1 MLWAS
6 TGRPVT
12 VYDTSPAALASSQE
26 FIADLLSE
34 YCSAHGTLPGKV
46 HFTTSFHDAC
56 VPTKTD
62 GAPWLVIEAVP
73 EDLELKISLL
83 GRVDRTV
90 PRDTIIATNSASFRS
105 RELVSE
111 VKHRER
117 VLNTLYYIPPAN
129 RCVEL
134 MSCGY
139 TAPNIFPFLQE
150 QMIEV
155 GLTPMHVGNEST
167 GMIFPRLFGAM
178 KRETLKIL
186 QEQVAKPA
194 EIDELFKDFFGAKRG
209 VCEMMDRVG
218 LDTVAKTEEHF
229 LQTGVEPGHE
239 GWEEMGSKNVDYLEW
254 LNTEYVEKG
263 KLGEKS
269 GAGLVVNGKWKKG
282 DEIVFTSKAE
292 QERAAKATW
301 KEHAVDLSG
310 L

>member
-1 MLWAS
+1 
-6 TGRPVT
+6 VT
-12 VYDTSPAALASSQE
+12 LYDTSPSALLSSQT
-26 FIADLLSE
+26 FIADTLSE
-34 YCSAHGTLPGKV
+34 YCSQQGTLPGKV

-56 VPTKTD
+56 SPTKTD

-73 EDLELKISLL
+73 EDLELKISVL

-90 PRDTIIATNSASFRS
+90 PRDCIIATNSASFRS

-111 VKHRER
+111 VQHRER

-139 TAPNIFPFLQE
+139 TAPNLIPFLAE
-150 QMIEV
+150 QMKEV
-155 GLTPMHVGNEST
+155 GLNPMKVGNEST

-186 QEQVAKPA
+186 QEQVASP
-194 EIDELFKDFFGAKRG
+194 EEVDELFKDFFGAKRG
-209 VCEMMDRVG
+209 VAEMMDRVG
-218 LDTVAKTEEHF
+218 LDTVARTEEHF
-229 LQTGVEPGHE
+229 LSSGVEPSHE
-239 GWEEMGSKNVDYLEW
+239 GWEEMGHGLSTDYLEW
-254 LNTEYVEKG
+254 LMNEYVNKG

-269 GAGLVVNGKWKKG
+269 GEGLVVGKKPEGNEKG
-282 DEIVFTSKAE
+282 KGKGKGIEFTSQEE
-292 QERAAKATW
+292 QERVARETW